1 MFTKDLVIYHP
12 AIYKELVKIVSS
24 EKIVTTDIMNRVNS
38 LLSYHKKSI
47 IQKKNISNKDTLI
60 KNFSQNFMS
69 GTSIKTKK
77 EMTEQ
82 EKEKFF
88 NKKEGNVYSRQ
99 DNPLNR
105 SLN

>member
-1 MFTKDLVIYHP
+1 MLFRS
-12 AIYKELVKIVSS
+12 VKIVSS
-24 EKIVTTDIMNRVNS
+24 EKTVNPNIMNRVNS
-38 LLSYHKKSI
+38 LLTYHKKSI